1 MNVISLLLVI
11 AVVGLIAWLITT
23 YIPMPPKFATLI
35 YVIAGIAVV
44 VYLLQALGVV
54 GGPALRLK

>member
-1 MNVISLLLVI
+1 MNILSLILVI
-11 AVVGLIAWLITT
+11 ALIGLIAWAVTEF
-23 YIPMPPKFATLI
+23 IPMPPKFATLI